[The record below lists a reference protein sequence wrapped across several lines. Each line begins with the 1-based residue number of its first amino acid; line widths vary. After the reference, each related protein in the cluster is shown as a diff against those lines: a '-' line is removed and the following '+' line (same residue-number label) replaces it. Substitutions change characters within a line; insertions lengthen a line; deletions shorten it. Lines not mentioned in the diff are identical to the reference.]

1 MSTRILGDKGGLYQY
16 NLNEGYTWDAEYY
29 QDMEGRQFDS
39 KLHSSPEVRNA
50 FWLFAD
56 AVRDDTP
63 FLVQP
68 EEGVVVMRLLD
79 AIYESARTGEPRSS
93 SDGKRRGTPGG
104 VRGRTSSR
112 PREAPCARGRGGV
125 AAFRPV

>member
-1 MSTRILGDKGGLYQY
+1 MRSR
-16 NLNEGYTWDAEYY
+16 NLTTPAAPASQQLVGETAR

-79 AIYESARTGEPRSS
+79 AIYESARTGEPV
-93 SDGKRRGTPGG
+93 K
-104 VRGRTSSR
+104 
-112 PREAPCARGRGGV
+112 
-125 AAFRPV
+125 F